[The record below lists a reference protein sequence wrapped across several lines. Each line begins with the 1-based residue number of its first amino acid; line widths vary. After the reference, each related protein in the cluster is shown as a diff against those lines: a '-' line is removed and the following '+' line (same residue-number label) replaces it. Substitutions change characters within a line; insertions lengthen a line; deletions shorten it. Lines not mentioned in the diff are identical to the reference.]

1 MIINNKQIQSYKKN
15 GYIILDDFFNQK
27 ELTNF
32 KDAVIKIIHFGLV
45 KASKDHHIKI
55 NPNDLVGKE
64 LHEGITAL
72 EEVDHKFISDIY
84 DTISFIP
91 QFLRITSKAEIS
103 QCINQLTGH
112 DLDSPTYIDQSKCRI
127 DQPLDPY
134 KTKVPWHQETVYY
147 VPGSDFVQTWAP
159 LIVDASVTNGTIE
172 ICPGSHGEIA
182 KQSYHEG
189 EDDYYKYVVDD
200 DVIKKYNPI
209 SVEMKLGQ
217 LLIFAPTLIHRSGNN
232 QSNQTRYSLVGI
244 NHNISHENFI
254 PPRFIVKNQD
264 KIMNDYFNSL
274 HLSDKD
280 N

>member
-27 ELTNF
+27 ELTDF
-32 KDAVIKIIHFGLV
+32 KDAVIKIIHLSLV
-45 KASKDHHIKI
+45 KASKDQHAKI

-64 LHEGITAL
+64 LHEWIAAL
-72 EEVDHKFISDIY
+72 EEVYHKFISDIY
-84 DTISFIP
+84 DTISSIP
-91 QFLRITSKAEIS
+91 QFLRITSKVEIS
-103 QCINQLTGH
+103 EYINQLTGR
-112 DLDSPTYIDQSKCRI
+112 DLGSPTFIDQSKCRI

-134 KTKVPWHQETVYY
+134 KRKVPWPQEMVYY

-159 LIVDASVTNGTIE
+159 LIVDASVSNGTIE
-172 ICPGSHGEIA
+172 ICPCSHDEIA

-189 EDDYYKYVVDD
+189 EGDDYRYIVDD
-200 DVIKKYNPI
+200 DIIKKYNPI
-209 SVEMKLGQ
+209 SIEMKLGQ
-217 LLIFAPTLIHRSGNN
+217 LLIFNSTLIHRSGNN